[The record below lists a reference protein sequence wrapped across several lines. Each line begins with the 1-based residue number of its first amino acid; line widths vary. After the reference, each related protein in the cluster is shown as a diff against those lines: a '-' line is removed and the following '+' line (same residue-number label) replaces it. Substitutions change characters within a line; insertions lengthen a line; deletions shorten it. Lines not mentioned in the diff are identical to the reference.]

1 MIPKLYASTETAFTS
16 EGLGRLTDATRC
28 EVTEERN
35 GIYELVLE
43 YPVGGPMINKIQV
56 GRYIGATHDDDQDV
70 QPFEI
75 YKVSAP
81 IRGVVTVNAW
91 HISYKLNSVAV
102 LPFTA
107 DSCAN
112 ALAAIGTNSL
122 NTNPFTFWTDK
133 AVAAPF
139 ELTVPKN
146 ARNILGGETGSILDV
161 YGKGEYEFDKYT
173 VKLWTNRGVDN
184 GVEIR
189 YGKNLT
195 ALDYQQNGASVYN
208 AVAPFW
214 TNDST
219 TVYLDHLVVRTG
231 ETAGNAIALDL
242 SGEFDEEPTAA
253 QLEAVA
259 QAYIDAS
266 DNYEIKENIKIDFY
280 PIWEADERYEAEQV
294 RLCDTVTI
302 IFEGYN
308 IRAKAKAIKV
318 VYDTLRDRYKY
329 IELGEPK
336 ATFAQEV
343 TALVSDNI
351 MGSVEGLVK
360 RTAADAIPDASATE
374 RGLVSTGDQTFAGKK
389 TFNHRII
396 ANASS
401 TGDGATGSIVAQGG
415 NPSIV
420 SYNTALNKYIE
431 LVAGSSGNRGLY
443 TGDGWV
449 LYLGGDGKVHFGQPV
464 DATNLPVASATEAG
478 IVSTGTQTFAG
489 EKVFSGDAYFYSNAV
504 VAGNDTAP
512 RLKFRPNSNNS
523 SNDFGWIYLSTPAT
537 NGVYRTDRFYFREY
551 SYNSTTGERLATQEN
566 YRLPAVNANRTE
578 NNTYEILT
586 TKETATAG
594 TITPAS
600 GRTLSSSSYLK
611 KWGGHFVE
619 FYVELTGGAY
629 STNGW
634 NTVATFPTGFR
645 PSAAFDFIGLDNGAS
660 TQSNLGLDCKM
671 TSSGLLQVYKS
682 ASMTPTNNIR
692 IHGTF
697 II

>member
-56 GRYIGATHDDDQDV
+56 GRYIGATHDDDWDV

-133 AVAAPF
+133 AVTAPF

-146 ARNILGGETGSILDV
+146 ARNILGGEAGSILDV

-173 VKLWTNRGVDN
+173 VKLWTNRGADN

-214 TNDST
+214 ANDST

-253 QLEAVA
+253 QLEAAA

-266 DNYEIKENIKIDFY
+266 DNYEIKENIKVDFY

-360 RTAADAIPDASATE
+360 RTAADAIPDASTTE
-374 RGLVSTGDQTFAGKK
+374 RGLVNTGDQTFAGKK
-389 TFNHRII
+389 TFNTSPRI
-396 ANASS
+396 ASGSSDLAWLILLSGGTAGVEYHGYKNNYGGRAYIVETSGKSDGTGS
-401 TGDGATGSIVAQGG
+401 TGCYERYFLPTPDPDRTSSVDYGILTSKEPVTIARGGTGQTGQTAQQSYTPTVKIGTTAQTVSSLSAYYKSWGLMKLIGG
-415 NPSIV
+415 
-420 SYNTALNKYIE
+420 
-431 LVAGSSGNRGLY
+431 R
-443 TGDGWV
+443 
-449 LYLGGDGKVHFGQPV
+449 F
-464 DATNLPVASATEAG
+464 NLTT
-478 IVSTGTQTFAG
+478 TGTGQLII
-489 EKVFSGDAYFYSNAV
+489 S
-504 VAGNDTAP
+504 
-512 RLKFRPNSNNS
+512 L
-523 SNDFGWIYLSTPAT
+523 
-537 NGVYRTDRFYFREY
+537 
-551 SYNSTTGERLATQEN
+551 
-566 YRLPAVNANRTE
+566 
-578 NNTYEILT
+578 
-586 TKETATAG
+586 
-594 TITPAS
+594 
-600 GRTLSSSSYLK
+600 
-611 KWGGHFVE
+611 
-619 FYVELTGGAY
+619 
-629 STNGW
+629 
-634 NTVATFPTGFR
+634 PTGFTV
-645 PSAAFDFIGLDNGAS
+645 PTSAVQPMGILIAPDQKAYHIRVTADGLAAMSNG
-660 TQSNLGLDCKM
+660 G
-671 TSSGLLQVYKS
+671 SSVAWATGYYCFWAVV
-682 ASMTPTNNIR
+682 MGN
-692 IHGTF
+692 
-697 II
+697 

>member
-133 AVAAPF
+133 AVTAPF

-146 ARNILGGETGSILDV
+146 ARNILGGEAGSILDV

-214 TNDST
+214 TNDSS

-266 DNYEIKENIKIDFY
+266 DNYEIKENIKVDFY

-360 RTAADAIPDASATE
+360 RTAADAIPDASTTE
-374 RGLVSTGDQTFAGKK
+374 RGLVNTGAQ
-389 TFNHRII
+389 II
-396 ANASS
+396 
-401 TGDGATGSIVAQGG
+401 
-415 NPSIV
+415 
-420 SYNTALNKYIE
+420 
-431 LVAGSSGNRGLY
+431 
-443 TGDGWV
+443 
-449 LYLGGDGKVHFGQPV
+449 
-464 DATNLPVASATEAG
+464 
-478 IVSTGTQTFAG
+478 AG
-489 EKVFSGDAYFYSNAV
+489 EKIFTSPIKLADGSKTVTLAV
-504 VAGNDTAP
+504 
-512 RLKFRPNSNNS
+512 NNET
-523 SNDFGWIYLSTPAT
+523 ITLTPAT
-537 NGVYRTDRFYFREY
+537 NVSISRIGGVVRNGNVVCGYVRFTTSAEMAIYGYVFTGLPPFAEGQVMPLCANNNRQTT
-551 SYNSTTGERLATQEN
+551 YNLYADASNTGLRATEA
-566 YRLPAVNANRTE
+566 LPAGSYTVSF
-578 NNTYEILT
+578 TYI
-586 TKETATAG
+586 A
-594 TITPAS
+594 
-600 GRTLSSSSYLK
+600 
-611 KWGGHFVE
+611 
-619 FYVELTGGAY
+619 
-629 STNGW
+629 
-634 NTVATFPTGFR
+634 
-645 PSAAFDFIGLDNGAS
+645 
-660 TQSNLGLDCKM
+660 Q
-671 TSSGLLQVYKS
+671 
-682 ASMTPTNNIR
+682 
-692 IHGTF
+692 
-697 II
+697 

>member
-1 MIPKLYASTETAFTS
+1 MIPKLYASTETAFIS

-43 YPVGGPMINKIQV
+43 YPVGGPMINKIHV
-56 GRYIGATHDDDQDV
+56 GCYIGATHDDDQDV

-133 AVAAPF
+133 AVTAPF

-146 ARNILGGETGSILDV
+146 ARNILGGEAGSILDV

-173 VKLWTNRGVDN
+173 VKLWTNRGTDN

-253 QLEAVA
+253 QLEAAA

-266 DNYEIKENIKIDFY
+266 DNYEIKENIKVDFY
-280 PIWEADERYEAEQV
+280 PIWEADERYEFEKV

-401 TGDGATGSIVAQGG
+401 TGDGETGSIVAQGG

-420 SYNTALNKYIE
+420 SYNTALNRYIE
-431 LVAGSSGNRGLY
+431 LIAGSSGNRGLY
-443 TGDGWV
+443 SNDGWV
-449 LYLGGDGKVHFGQPV
+449 LYLGGDGKLHFGKPV
-464 DATNLPVASATEAG
+464 DATNLPVASATAAG
-478 IVSTGTQTFAG
+478 IVSTGGQS
-489 EKVFSGDAYFYSNAV
+489 FSGNKIFENRLIAANSTRYPGINAK
-504 VAGNDTAP
+504 ASNDTDGGYACSIYCDVGSA
-512 RLKFRPNSNNS
+512 NADTHNNNRVAFEVRCAAS
-523 SNDFGWIYLSTPAT
+523 ANGAWSDFYEYYLLPAT
-537 NGVYRTDRFYFREY
+537 TNGRTDNPLYD
-551 SYNSTTGERLATQEN
+551 
-566 YRLPAVNANRTE
+566 
-578 NNTYEILT
+578 ILT
-586 TKETATAG
+586 TKTTNYSWTLNSGVAASFNIPNGSRHLVVVVGSAATRDGLFLLRAASTG
-594 TITPAS
+594 ATSVSDVYKGSALSHTNTTNNFTITAA
-600 GRTLSSSSYLK
+600 
-611 KWGGHFVE
+611 GGVATIMFIT
-619 FYVELTGGAY
+619 LTGDR
-629 STNGW
+629 
-634 NTVATFPTGFR
+634 VAK
-645 PSAAFDFIGLDNGAS
+645 N
-660 TQSNLGLDCKM
+660 
-671 TSSGLLQVYKS
+671 
-682 ASMTPTNNIR
+682 
-692 IHGTF
+692 
-697 II
+697 

>member
-56 GRYIGATHDDDQDV
+56 GCYIGATHDDDQDV

-133 AVAAPF
+133 VVAAPF

-173 VKLWTNRGVDN
+173 VKLWTNRGSDN

-219 TVYLDHLVVRTG
+219 TVYLDHLVIRTG

-253 QLEAVA
+253 QLEAAA

-266 DNYEIKENIKIDFY
+266 DNYEIKENIKVDFY

-360 RTAADAIPDASATE
+360 RTAADAIPDASTTE
-374 RGLVSTGDQTFAGKK
+374 RGLVNTGAQTFGGLK
-389 TFNHRII
+389 TFMERPTMGGSIRYPGII
-396 ANASS
+396 FASVNGS
-401 TGDGATGSIVAQGG
+401 QIGELVGVEYIDTGSATFGQMGNACWSVEVHGNDGSGGISPYRERYLLPFVTVGRTNSANYNILTSKSPVTIAQGG
-415 NPSIV
+415 TGQTGQTAQQ
-420 SYNTALNKYIE
+420 SYTPTVKIGTTAQ
-431 LVAGSSGNRGLY
+431 
-443 TGDGWV
+443 T
-449 LYLGGDGKVHFGQPV
+449 
-464 DATNLPVASATEAG
+464 VASLSAYYKSWGLMKLIGGRFNLTT
-478 IVSTGTQTFAG
+478 TGTGQLII
-489 EKVFSGDAYFYSNAV
+489 S
-504 VAGNDTAP
+504 
-512 RLKFRPNSNNS
+512 L
-523 SNDFGWIYLSTPAT
+523 
-537 NGVYRTDRFYFREY
+537 
-551 SYNSTTGERLATQEN
+551 
-566 YRLPAVNANRTE
+566 
-578 NNTYEILT
+578 
-586 TKETATAG
+586 
-594 TITPAS
+594 
-600 GRTLSSSSYLK
+600 
-611 KWGGHFVE
+611 
-619 FYVELTGGAY
+619 
-629 STNGW
+629 
-634 NTVATFPTGFR
+634 PTGFTV
-645 PSAAFDFIGLDNGAS
+645 P
-660 TQSNLGLDCKM
+660 
-671 TSSGLLQVYKS
+671 TSSVQPMGILIAPDQKVYHIRVAADGLAAMSNGGSNVAWTTGYYCFW
-682 ASMTPTNNIR
+682 AVVMGN
-692 IHGTF
+692 
-697 II
+697 

>member
-1 MIPKLYASTETAFTS
+1 MIPKLYASTETAFIS

-56 GRYIGATHDDDQDV
+56 GCYIGATHDDDQDV

-161 YGKGEYEFDKYT
+161 YGKGEYEFDKYN
-173 VKLWTNRGVDN
+173 VKLWTNRGADN

-253 QLEAVA
+253 QLEAAA

-266 DNYEIKENIKIDFY
+266 DNYEIKENIKVDFY

-374 RGLVSTGDQTFAGKK
+374 RGLVSTDDQEFAGKK
-389 TFNHRII
+389 TFTGIPQITNTT
-396 ANASS
+396 ANGAILRFGFSDIGSGVQSAFIHASWDSAKGARFEFDQYSANSAGTAS
-401 TGDGATGSIVAQGG
+401 TG
-415 NPSIV
+415 
-420 SYNTALNKYIE
+420 
-431 LVAGSSGNRGLY
+431 
-443 TGDGWV
+443 
-449 LYLGGDGKVHFGQPV
+449 
-464 DATNLPVASATEAG
+464 
-478 IVSTGTQTFAG
+478 
-489 EKVFSGDAYFYSNAV
+489 
-504 VAGNDTAP
+504 
-512 RLKFRPNSNNS
+512 
-523 SNDFGWIYLSTPAT
+523 
-537 NGVYRTDRFYFREY
+537 FRERY
-551 SYNSTTGERLATQEN
+551 KLPEPTQGLTSSKV
-566 YRLPAVNANRTE
+566 YD
-578 NNTYEILT
+578 ILT
-586 TKETATAG
+586 TKITPLTF
-594 TITPAS
+594 TPAS
-600 GRTLSSSSYLK
+600 GVTINSNASYQVGNLVVVNVRVTLSATINANSTIISGLPAPITSLSSSSA
-611 KWGGHFVE
+611 V
-619 FYVELTGGAY
+619 
-629 STNGW
+629 
-634 NTVATFPTGFR
+634 VACSSNR
-645 PSAAFDFIGLDNGAS
+645 PSNAFAIVGGGQLVAATANATAQMYVISA
-660 TQSNLGLDCKM
+660 
-671 TSSGLLQVYKS
+671 VYFT
-682 ASMTPTNNIR
+682 A
-692 IHGTF
+692 
-697 II
+697 

>member
-1 MIPKLYASTETAFTS
+1 MIPKLYASTETAFAS

-56 GRYIGATHDDDQDV
+56 GCYIGATHDDDQDV

-107 DSCAN
+107 NSCAN

-133 AVAAPF
+133 PVAAPF
-139 ELTVPKN
+139 ELKVPKN
-146 ARNILGGETGSILDV
+146 ARNILGGEAGSILDV

-173 VKLWTNRGVDN
+173 VKLWTNRGADN

-253 QLEAVA
+253 QLEAAA

-266 DNYEIKENIKIDFY
+266 DNYEIKENIKVDFY
-280 PIWEADERYEAEQV
+280 PIWEADERYEFEKV

-360 RTAADAIPDASATE
+360 RTAADAIPDASTTE
-374 RGLVSTGDQTFAGKK
+374 RGLMSTGDQEFAGQK
-389 TFNHRII
+389 TF
-396 ANASS
+396 
-401 TGDGATGSIVAQGG
+401 
-415 NPSIV
+415 PSPAV
-420 SYNTALNKYIE
+420 KQRT
-431 LVAGSSGNRGLY
+431 
-443 TGDGWV
+443 
-449 LYLGGDGKVHFGQPV
+449 
-464 DATNLPVASATEAG
+464 ASAAAG
-478 IVSTGTQTFAG
+478 IQFKTFDDLVNGLVSMNTYGGGGRYSLYRFIFTEYSLSSATF
-489 EKVFSGDAYFYSNAV
+489 KPLAYREAF
-504 VAGNDTAP
+504 
-512 RLKFRPNSNNS
+512 RLPTPDWNRSNN
-523 SNDFGWIYLSTPAT
+523 
-537 NGVYRTDRFYFREY
+537 
-551 SYNSTTGERLATQEN
+551 
-566 YRLPAVNANRTE
+566 VN
-578 NNTYEILT
+578 YEIWT
-586 TKETATAG
+586 TKAIPEPPTAAG
-594 TITPAS
+594 TY
-600 GRTLSSSSYLK
+600 TLK
-611 KWGGHFVE
+611 
-619 FYVELTGGAY
+619 
-629 STNGW
+629 
-634 NTVATFPTGFR
+634 ATR
-645 PSAAFDFIGLDNGAS
+645 
-660 TQSNLGLDCKM
+660 
-671 TSSGLLQVYKS
+671 TSSGVTYS
-682 ASMTPTNNIR
+682 WV
-692 IHGTF
+692 
-697 II
+697 

>member
-242 SGEFDEEPTAA
+242 SGDFDEEPTAA
-253 QLEAVA
+253 QLEAAA

-266 DNYEIKENIKIDFY
+266 DNYEIKENIKVDFY

-360 RTAADAIPDASATE
+360 RTAADAIPDASTTE
-374 RGLVSTGDQTFAGKK
+374 RGLVNTGAQTFGGLK
-389 TFNHRII
+389 TFMERPTMSGSIRYPGI
-396 ANASS
+396 VYASNNGS
-401 TGDGATGSIVAQGG
+401 QIGELVGLEYIDTGSA
-415 NPSIV
+415 
-420 SYNTALNKYIE
+420 T
-431 LVAGSSGNRGLY
+431 
-443 TGDGWV
+443 
-449 LYLGGDGKVHFGQPV
+449 FGQM
-464 DATNLPVASATEAG
+464 
-478 IVSTGTQTFAG
+478 
-489 EKVFSGDAYFYSNAV
+489 GDACWSV
-504 VAGNDTAP
+504 EVHGNDGNGGISPYRERYLLPFVTVG
-512 RLKFRPNSNNS
+512 RTNS
-523 SNDFGWIYLSTPAT
+523 A
-537 NGVYRTDRFYFREY
+537 
-551 SYNSTTGERLATQEN
+551 N
-566 YRLPAVNANRTE
+566 YK
-578 NNTYEILT
+578 IIT
-586 TKETATAG
+586 TKN
-594 TITPAS
+594 
-600 GRTLSSSSYLK
+600 
-611 KWGGHFVE
+611 
-619 FYVELTGGAY
+619 LTDIPDA
-629 STNGW
+629 NHEE
-634 NTVATFPTGFR
+634 
-645 PSAAFDFIGLDNGAS
+645 I
-660 TQSNLGLDCKM
+660 
-671 TSSGLLQVYKS
+671 
-682 ASMTPTNNIR
+682 
-692 IHGTF
+692 
-697 II
+697 

>member
-1 MIPKLYASTETAFTS
+1 MIPKLYASTEAAFTS

-56 GRYIGATHDDDQDV
+56 GCYIGATHNDDQDV

-146 ARNILGGETGSILDV
+146 ARNILGGEAGSILDV
-161 YGKGEYEFDKYT
+161 YGKGEYEFDKFT
-173 VKLWTNRGVDN
+173 VKLWTNRGADN

-253 QLEAVA
+253 QLEAAA

-266 DNYEIKENIKIDFY
+266 DNYEIKENIKVDFY

-294 RLCDTVTI
+294 RLCDTVTV

-360 RTAADAIPDASATE
+360 RTAADAIPDANATE
-374 RGLVSTGDQTFAGKK
+374 RGLVSTGTQTLAGAKSFLGR
-389 TFNHRII
+389 TVM
-396 ANASS
+396 
-401 TGDGATGSIVAQGG
+401 GGSIRYPGFSFTST
-415 NPSIV
+415 N
-420 SYNTALNKYIE
+420 
-431 LVAGSSGNRGLY
+431 GSSFAQNRVGLEYIDTGNSA
-443 TGDGWV
+443 
-449 LYLGGDGKVHFGQPV
+449 FGTVGSVRWAV
-464 DATNLPVASATEAG
+464 DV
-478 IVSTGTQTFAG
+478 
-489 EKVFSGDAYFYSNAV
+489 Y
-504 VAGNDTAP
+504 GNDG
-512 RLKFRPNSNNS
+512 N
-523 SNDFGWIYLSTPAT
+523 
-537 NGVYRTDRFYFREY
+537 NGVSSKYET
-551 SYNSTTGERLATQEN
+551 
-566 YRLPAVNANRTE
+566 YRLPAVD
-578 NNTYEILT
+578 
-586 TKETATAG
+586 
-594 TITPAS
+594 S
-600 GRTLSSSSYLK
+600 GRTGNATYDILTSKEAVTIAQGGTGQTGQTAQQSYTPTVKIGTTAQTVSSLSAYYKS
-611 KWGGHFVE
+611 WGLMKLIGGRFN
-619 FYVELTGGAY
+619 LTTTGTGQLII
-629 STNGW
+629 SL
-634 NTVATFPTGFR
+634 PTGFTV
-645 PSAAFDFIGLDNGAS
+645 PTSAVQPMGILIAPDQKAYHIRVTANGLAAMSNGG
-660 TQSNLGLDCKM
+660 SNVAWATGLYCFWAVVM
-671 TSSGLLQVYKS
+671 G
-682 ASMTPTNNIR
+682 N
-692 IHGTF
+692 
-697 II
+697 

>member
-16 EGLGRLTDATRC
+16 EGLGRLPDATRC

-43 YPVGGPMINKIQV
+43 YPVGGQMATELQV
-56 GRYIGATHDDDQDV
+56 GRYIGATHDEDDQDI

-81 IRGVVTVNAW
+81 IRGFVTVNAW

-107 DSCAN
+107 NSCAN

-146 ARNILGGETGSILDV
+146 ARNILGGEAGSILDV
-161 YGKGEYEFDKYT
+161 YGKGEYEFDRYN
-173 VKLWTNRGVDN
+173 VKLWTNRGADN

-214 TNDST
+214 TNDSA

-253 QLEAVA
+253 QLEAAA

-266 DNYEIKENIKIDFY
+266 DSYTIKENIKVDFF
-280 PIWEADERYEAEQV
+280 PLWQAGQTTNGERV
-294 RLCDTVTI
+294 KLCDTVTI

-360 RTAADAIPDASATE
+360 RTAADAIPDASTTE

-389 TFNHRII
+389 TFNARII

-401 TGDGATGSIVAQGG
+401 TGDGETGSIVAQGG

-420 SYNTALNKYIE
+420 SYNTALNRYIE
-431 LVAGSSGNRGLY
+431 LIAGSSGNRGLY
-443 TGDGWV
+443 TNDGWV
-449 LYLGGDGKVHFGQPV
+449 LYLGGDGKIHFGKPV

-478 IVSTGTQTFAG
+478 IASTGSQTFAG
-489 EKVFSGDAYFYSNAV
+489 TKRFLERPTMSGSIRYPGIIYASNNGSQIGELVGLEYIDTGSATFGQMGDACWSV
-504 VAGNDTAP
+504 EVHGNDGNGGISP
-512 RLKFRPNSNNS
+512 YRER
-523 SNDFGWIYLSTPAT
+523 YLLPFVTVGRT
-537 NGVYRTDRFYFREY
+537 N
-551 SYNSTTGERLATQEN
+551 
-566 YRLPAVNANRTE
+566 NAN
-578 NNTYEILT
+578 YKILT

-600 GRTLSSSSYLK
+600 GWTLSSYSYLK
-611 KWGGHFVE
+611 KWGEHFVE

-634 NTVATFPTGFR
+634 NTVATFPAGFR
-645 PSAAFDFIGLDNGAS
+645 PSTTFDFIGLDNGAS
-660 TQSNLGLDCKM
+660 TQSNLGLGCKM
-671 TSSGLLQVYKS
+671 TSNGLLRVYKS
-682 ASMTPTNNIR
+682 ATMTPTNNIR

>member
-56 GRYIGATHDDDQDV
+56 GRYIGATHDDDRDV

-253 QLEAVA
+253 QLEAAA

-266 DNYEIKENIKIDFY
+266 DNYEIKENIKVDFY

-360 RTAADAIPDASATE
+360 RTAADAIPDASTTE
-374 RGLVSTGDQTFAGKK
+374 RGLVSIGTQHFGGQKYFDYGNIVLDSVVRSPAVSYRQISFK
-389 TFNHRII
+389 
-396 ANASS
+396 
-401 TGDGATGSIVAQGG
+401 DGNIQSGG
-415 NPSIV
+415 NTV
-420 SYNTALNKYIE
+420 
-431 LVAGSSGNRGLY
+431 
-443 TGDGWV
+443 
-449 LYLGGDGKVHFGQPV
+449 Q
-464 DATNLPVASATEAG
+464 
-478 IVSTGTQTFAG
+478 
-489 EKVFSGDAYFYSNAV
+489 NAV
-504 VAGNDTAP
+504 ILSQTSGVG
-512 RLKFRPNSNNS
+512 RSSNNS
-523 SNDFGWIYLSTPAT
+523 MAFRLKSPTANGTGYTAYYDTFALPIAT
-537 NGVYRTDRFYFREY
+537 VGLTANKT
-551 SYNSTTGERLATQEN
+551 YN
-566 YRLPAVNANRTE
+566 
-578 NNTYEILT
+578 IWT
-586 TKETATAG
+586 TKNIPEPPTTAG
-594 TITPAS
+594 TY
-600 GRTLSSSSYLK
+600 TLK
-611 KWGGHFVE
+611 
-619 FYVELTGGAY
+619 
-629 STNGW
+629 
-634 NTVATFPTGFR
+634 ATR
-645 PSAAFDFIGLDNGAS
+645 
-660 TQSNLGLDCKM
+660 
-671 TSSGLLQVYKS
+671 TSSGVTYS
-682 ASMTPTNNIR
+682 WV
-692 IHGTF
+692 
-697 II
+697 

>member
-1 MIPKLYASTETAFTS
+1 MIPKLYASTEMAFIS

-43 YPVGGPMINKIQV
+43 YPVGGPMINKLQV

-133 AVAAPF
+133 AVTAPF

-173 VKLWTNRGVDN
+173 VKLWTNRGADN

-214 TNDST
+214 ANDST

-253 QLEAVA
+253 QLEAAA

-266 DNYEIKENIKIDFY
+266 DNYEIKENIKVDFY

-294 RLCDTVTI
+294 RLCDTVTV
-302 IFEGYN
+302 IFERYN

-389 TFNHRII
+389 TFNARII

-401 TGDGATGSIVAQGG
+401 TGDGETGSIVAQGG

-420 SYNTALNKYIE
+420 SYNTALNRYIE
-431 LVAGSSGNRGLY
+431 LIAGSSGNRGLY
-443 TGDGWV
+443 TNDGWV
-449 LYLGGDGKVHFGQPV
+449 LYLGGDGKVHFGKPV
-464 DATNLPVASATEAG
+464 DATNLPVASATAAG
-478 IVSTGTQTFAG
+478 IVDTGAQAFAG
-489 EKVFSGDAYFYSNAV
+489 AKSFRNGIY
-504 VAGNDTAP
+504 VATGLYDTNTKA
-512 RLKFRPNSNNS
+512 
-523 SNDFGWIYLSTPAT
+523 
-537 NGVYRTDRFYFREY
+537 NGVSAPIFRFSDAPSENTEYGRIFLAYENNGGRLRFREY
-551 SYNSTTGERLATQEN
+551 SGTSGARTN
-566 YRLPAVNANRTE
+566 YYEQYELPAPNEGRTS
-578 NNTYEILT
+578 NGIFSILT
-586 TKETATAG
+586 TKDTWDLASGVATSFNIPTNSRHIIFVVGSAATRDG
-594 TITPAS
+594 VFLVRASSSGSVSATDVSKGSGVTHAQTTNNFTITVS
-600 GRTLSSSSYLK
+600 GGGATMYVLTIY
-611 KWGGHFVE
+611 GGHI
-619 FYVELTGGAY
+619 TK
-629 STNGW
+629 N
-634 NTVATFPTGFR
+634 
-645 PSAAFDFIGLDNGAS
+645 
-660 TQSNLGLDCKM
+660 
-671 TSSGLLQVYKS
+671 
-682 ASMTPTNNIR
+682 
-692 IHGTF
+692 
-697 II
+697 

>member
-195 ALDYQQNGASVYN
+195 ALDYQQNGTSVYN

-253 QLEAVA
+253 QLEAAA

-266 DNYEIKENIKIDFY
+266 DNYEIKENIKVDFY

-374 RGLVSTGDQTFAGKK
+374 RGLVNTGAQTFGGLK
-389 TFNHRII
+389 TFMERPTMGGSIRYPGII
-396 ANASS
+396 FASVNGS
-401 TGDGATGSIVAQGG
+401 QIGELVGLEYIDTGSAAFGQMGNACWSVEVHGNDGSGGISPYCERYLLPFVTVGRTNSANYNILTSKTPVTIAQGG
-415 NPSIV
+415 TGQTGQTAQQSYTPTVKIGTTTPTV
-420 SYNTALNKYIE
+420 SSLSAYYK
-431 LVAGSSGNRGLY
+431 SWGLMK
-443 TGDGWV
+443 
-449 LYLGGDGKVHFGQPV
+449 LIGGRF
-464 DATNLPVASATEAG
+464 NLTT
-478 IVSTGTQTFAG
+478 TGTGQLII
-489 EKVFSGDAYFYSNAV
+489 S
-504 VAGNDTAP
+504 
-512 RLKFRPNSNNS
+512 L
-523 SNDFGWIYLSTPAT
+523 
-537 NGVYRTDRFYFREY
+537 
-551 SYNSTTGERLATQEN
+551 
-566 YRLPAVNANRTE
+566 
-578 NNTYEILT
+578 
-586 TKETATAG
+586 
-594 TITPAS
+594 
-600 GRTLSSSSYLK
+600 
-611 KWGGHFVE
+611 
-619 FYVELTGGAY
+619 
-629 STNGW
+629 
-634 NTVATFPTGFR
+634 PTGFTV
-645 PSAAFDFIGLDNGAS
+645 PTSAVQPMGILIAPDQKAYHIRVTADGLAAMSNG
-660 TQSNLGLDCKM
+660 G
-671 TSSGLLQVYKS
+671 SSVAWATGYYCFWAVV
-682 ASMTPTNNIR
+682 MGN
-692 IHGTF
+692 
-697 II
+697 

>member
-1 MIPKLYASTETAFTS
+1 MIPKLYASTETAFIS

-43 YPVGGPMINKIQV
+43 YPVGGPMINKLQV

-133 AVAAPF
+133 AVTAPF

-146 ARNILGGETGSILDV
+146 ARNILGGEAGSILDV

-173 VKLWTNRGVDN
+173 VKLWTNRGADN

-253 QLEAVA
+253 QLEAAA

-266 DNYEIKENIKIDFY
+266 DNYEIKENIKVDFY
-280 PIWEADERYEAEQV
+280 PIWEADERYEFEKV

-374 RGLVSTGDQTFAGKK
+374 RGLVNTGAQTFGGLK
-389 TFNHRII
+389 TFMERPTMGGSIRYPGII
-396 ANASS
+396 FASVNGS
-401 TGDGATGSIVAQGG
+401 QIGELVGLEYIDTGSATFGRMGDACWSVEVHGNDGSGGINPYRERYLLPFVTVGRTNSANYNILTSKSPVTIAQGG
-415 NPSIV
+415 TGQTGQTAQQSYTPTVKIGTTAQTV
-420 SYNTALNKYIE
+420 SSLSAYYK
-431 LVAGSSGNRGLY
+431 SWGLMK
-443 TGDGWV
+443 
-449 LYLGGDGKVHFGQPV
+449 LIGGRF
-464 DATNLPVASATEAG
+464 NLTT
-478 IVSTGTQTFAG
+478 TGTGALIISLPAG
-489 EKVFSGDAYFYSNAV
+489 FTVPTSAVQPMGILIAPDQKAYHIRVTADGLSALSNGGSNVAWTTGYYCFWAV
-504 VAGNDTAP
+504 VMGN
-512 RLKFRPNSNNS
+512 
-523 SNDFGWIYLSTPAT
+523 
-537 NGVYRTDRFYFREY
+537 
-551 SYNSTTGERLATQEN
+551 
-566 YRLPAVNANRTE
+566 
-578 NNTYEILT
+578 
-586 TKETATAG
+586 
-594 TITPAS
+594 
-600 GRTLSSSSYLK
+600 
-611 KWGGHFVE
+611 
-619 FYVELTGGAY
+619 
-629 STNGW
+629 
-634 NTVATFPTGFR
+634 
-645 PSAAFDFIGLDNGAS
+645 
-660 TQSNLGLDCKM
+660 
-671 TSSGLLQVYKS
+671 
-682 ASMTPTNNIR
+682 
-692 IHGTF
+692 
-697 II
+697 

>member
-146 ARNILGGETGSILDV
+146 ARNILGGEAGSILDV

-214 TNDST
+214 ANDST

-242 SGEFDEEPTAA
+242 SGEFDAEPTAA
-253 QLEAVA
+253 QLEAAA

-266 DNYEIKENIKIDFY
+266 DNYEIKENIKVDFY
-280 PIWEADERYEAEQV
+280 PIWEADERYESEQV

-360 RTAADAIPDASATE
+360 RTAADAIPDASTTE
-374 RGLVSTGDQTFAGKK
+374 RGLVSTGAQTFAGVKI
-389 TFNHRII
+389 FENGLGIR
-396 ANASS
+396 
-401 TGDGATGSIVAQGG
+401 
-415 NPSIV
+415 
-420 SYNTALNKYIE
+420 
-431 LVAGSSGNRGLY
+431 SSGAYTNIDIFGVGDSTRDMSITGKTDTGYNCLY
-443 TGDGWV
+443 FNE
-449 LYLGGDGKVHFGQPV
+449 YH
-464 DATNLPVASATEAG
+464 
-478 IVSTGTQTFAG
+478 
-489 EKVFSGDAYFYSNAV
+489 
-504 VAGNDTAP
+504 
-512 RLKFRPNSNNS
+512 R
-523 SNDFGWIYLSTPAT
+523 T
-537 NGVYRTDRFYFREY
+537 NGTTQPYVDKFFLPESGTD
-551 SYNSTTGERLATQEN
+551 
-566 YRLPAVNANRTE
+566 NANHAY
-578 NNTYEILT
+578 NILT
-586 TKETATAG
+586 TKTIYTKSDTSSISGVQMRRWGNIVTIFLRGASVNSSGSIGTIPTGYRPSAYLYANCVHTAAGNVVRPAQITIESSGTTQINAYNGSNNYGLATNGYVNG
-594 TITPAS
+594 TIT
-600 GRTLSSSSYLK
+600 
-611 KWGGHFVE
+611 FV
-619 FYVELTGGAY
+619 V
-629 STNGW
+629 N
-634 NTVATFPTGFR
+634 
-645 PSAAFDFIGLDNGAS
+645 
-660 TQSNLGLDCKM
+660 
-671 TSSGLLQVYKS
+671 
-682 ASMTPTNNIR
+682 
-692 IHGTF
+692 
-697 II
+697 

>member
-253 QLEAVA
+253 QLEAAA

-266 DNYEIKENIKIDFY
+266 DNYEIKENIKVDFY
-280 PIWEADERYEAEQV
+280 PIWEADERYESEQV
-294 RLCDTVTI
+294 RLCDTITI

-374 RGLVSTGDQTFAGKK
+374 RGLVSTDDQEFAGTK
-389 TFNHRII
+389 TFPGLII
-396 ANASS
+396 KQRLASAAAGFQFNTFDDLRNGLFTMNTYGGAGRRSLYRFIFTEYSLSS
-401 TGDGATGSIVAQGG
+401 TTYE
-415 NPSIV
+415 P
-420 SYNTALNKYIE
+420 
-431 LVAGSSGNRGLY
+431 
-443 TGDGWV
+443 
-449 LYLGGDGKVHFGQPV
+449 
-464 DATNLPVASATEAG
+464 LP
-478 IVSTGTQTFAG
+478 
-489 EKVFSGDAYFYSNAV
+489 
-504 VAGNDTAP
+504 
-512 RLKFRPNSNNS
+512 
-523 SNDFGWIYLSTPAT
+523 
-537 NGVYRTDRFYFREY
+537 
-551 SYNSTTGERLATQEN
+551 N
-566 YRLPAVNANRTE
+566 YEGFRLPAPDFDRTANA
-578 NNTYEILT
+578 TYDILT

-600 GRTLSSSSYLK
+600 GWTLSSSSYLK

-645 PSAAFDFIGLDNGAS
+645 PSVAFDFIGLDNGAS

-682 ASMTPTNNIR
+682 ATMTPTNNIR

>member
-43 YPVGGPMINKIQV
+43 YPVSGPMINKIHV
-56 GRYIGATHDDDQDV
+56 GGYIGATHDDDQDV

-91 HISYKLNSVAV
+91 HISYKLNNIAV

-112 ALAAIGTNSL
+112 ALTAIGTNSL

-133 AVAAPF
+133 AVTAPF
-139 ELTVPKN
+139 KLTVPKN
-146 ARNILGGETGSILDV
+146 ARNILGGEAGSILDV

-173 VKLWTNRGVDN
+173 VKLWTNRGADN

-214 TNDST
+214 TNDSS

-253 QLEAVA
+253 QLEAAA

-266 DNYEIKENIKIDFY
+266 DNYTIKENIKVDFY
-280 PIWEADERYEAEQV
+280 PIWEADERYGFEQV
-294 RLCDTVTI
+294 RLCDIVTI

-308 IRAKAKAIKV
+308 IRAKAEAIKV

-329 IELGEPK
+329 IELGQPK

-343 TALVSDNI
+343 TAIVS
-351 MGSVEGLVK
+351 EGILAEVPK
-360 RTAADAIPDASATE
+360 ITTRMLSDISFKTTGDIEANSLSAGALTVNGHAMTPIEDLPAASTLASTDVFIKGTGSATQKIAISDAYATASQP
-374 RGLVSTGDQTFAGKK
+374 GLVSTGSQTFAGTKQ
-389 TFNHRII
+389 FN
-396 ANASS
+396 N
-401 TGDGATGSIVAQGG
+401 
-415 NPSIV
+415 
-420 SYNTALNKYIE
+420 
-431 LVAGSSGNRGLY
+431 GLY
-443 TGDGWV
+443 VVTG
-449 LYLGGDGKVHFGQPV
+449 LYCVNTTGNGVSAPICKFSDAPSANEEYGRIFLAYANYGGRF
-464 DATNLPVASATEAG
+464 
-478 IVSTGTQTFAG
+478 
-489 EKVFSGDAYFYSNAV
+489 
-504 VAGNDTAP
+504 
-512 RLKFRPNSNNS
+512 KFR
-523 SNDFGWIYLSTPAT
+523 
-537 NGVYRTDRFYFREY
+537 
-551 SYNSTTGERLATQEN
+551 Q
-566 YRLPAVNANRTE
+566 
-578 NNTYEILT
+578 
-586 TKETATAG
+586 
-594 TITPAS
+594 
-600 GRTLSSSSYLK
+600 
-611 KWGGHFVE
+611 
-619 FYVELTGGAY
+619 
-629 STNGW
+629 
-634 NTVATFPTGFR
+634 
-645 PSAAFDFIGLDNGAS
+645 
-660 TQSNLGLDCKM
+660 
-671 TSSGLLQVYKS
+671 
-682 ASMTPTNNIR
+682 
-692 IHGTF
+692 
-697 II
+697 

>member
-43 YPVGGPMINKIQV
+43 YPVGGSMINKIQV

-133 AVAAPF
+133 AVTAPF

-146 ARNILGGETGSILDV
+146 ARNILGGEAGSILDV
-161 YGKGEYEFDKYT
+161 YGKGEYEFDKYA

-242 SGEFDEEPTAA
+242 SGEFDAEPTAA
-253 QLEAVA
+253 QLEAAA

-266 DNYEIKENIKIDFY
+266 DNYEIKENIKVDFY
-280 PIWEADERYEAEQV
+280 PIWEADERYEFEKV
-294 RLCDTVTI
+294 RLCDTVTV

-360 RTAADAIPDASATE
+360 RTAADAIPDASTTE
-374 RGLVSTGDQTFAGKK
+374 RGLVQFPITL
-389 TFNHRII
+389 
-396 ANASS
+396 
-401 TGDGATGSIVAQGG
+401 AQGG
-415 NPSIV
+415 TGQIETFV
-420 SYNTALNKYIE
+420 SSTIADIIT
-431 LVAGSSGNRGLY
+431 AGSGITISTARFARWGKIAQVSVAFSVGNAISIAANGDCTNFTVGFLTADKHPAVTHYGL
-443 TGDGWV
+443 
-449 LYLGGDGKVHFGQPV
+449 LGY
-464 DATNLPVASATEAG
+464 
-478 IVSTGTQTFAG
+478 
-489 EKVFSGDAYFYSNAV
+489 GDA
-504 VAGNDTAP
+504 
-512 RLKFRPNSNNS
+512 
-523 SNDFGWIYLSTPAT
+523 
-537 NGVYRTDRFYFREY
+537 NGCAI
-551 SYNSTTGERLATQEN
+551 GQ
-566 YRLPAVNANRTE
+566 
-578 NNTYEILT
+578 LT
-586 TKETATAG
+586 TAGAINVREFNATGAARTIAAG
-594 TITPAS
+594 TTIRLTAV
-600 GRTLSSSSYLK
+600 YL
-611 KWGGHFVE
+611 
-619 FYVELTGGAY
+619 LA
-629 STNGW
+629 
-634 NTVATFPTGFR
+634 
-645 PSAAFDFIGLDNGAS
+645 
-660 TQSNLGLDCKM
+660 
-671 TSSGLLQVYKS
+671 
-682 ASMTPTNNIR
+682 
-692 IHGTF
+692 
-697 II
+697 

>member
-1 MIPKLYASTETAFTS
+1 MVPKLYAATETAFTS

-35 GIYELVLE
+35 GMYELVLD
-43 YPVGGPMINKIQV
+43 YPVSGEMLKKIQV
-56 GRYIGATHDDDQDV
+56 GCYIAATHDDDQDI

-133 AVAAPF
+133 VVAAPF

-173 VKLWTNRGVDN
+173 VKLWTNRGADN

-214 TNDST
+214 TNDSA

-253 QLEAVA
+253 QLEAAA

-266 DNYEIKENIKIDFY
+266 ESYTVKENIKIDFV
-280 PIWEADERYEAEQV
+280 PIWQTEDYRNAARTERV
-294 RLCDTVTI
+294 KLCDTVTI

-360 RTAADAIPDASATE
+360 RTAADAIPDASTTE
-374 RGLVSTGDQTFAGKK
+374 RGLMSTGDQEFAGQK
-389 TFNHRII
+389 TFPTPIVKQRTASAAAGVQFNTFDNLRNGLISM
-396 ANASS
+396 NTYGGGGRYSLYRFNFTEYSLSS
-401 TGDGATGSIVAQGG
+401 TTYE
-415 NPSIV
+415 P
-420 SYNTALNKYIE
+420 
-431 LVAGSSGNRGLY
+431 
-443 TGDGWV
+443 
-449 LYLGGDGKVHFGQPV
+449 
-464 DATNLPVASATEAG
+464 LPYREA
-478 IVSTGTQTFAG
+478 F
-489 EKVFSGDAYFYSNAV
+489 
-504 VAGNDTAP
+504 
-512 RLKFRPNSNNS
+512 
-523 SNDFGWIYLSTPAT
+523 
-537 NGVYRTDRFYFREY
+537 
-551 SYNSTTGERLATQEN
+551 
-566 YRLPAVNANRTE
+566 RLPAPDWNRNNNVN
-578 NNTYEILT
+578 YEIWT
-586 TKETATAG
+586 TKD
-594 TITPAS
+594 IPA
-600 GRTLSSSSYLK
+600 
-611 KWGGHFVE
+611 
-619 FYVELTGGAY
+619 
-629 STNGW
+629 
-634 NTVATFPTGFR
+634 P
-645 PSAAFDFIGLDNGAS
+645 PSANGTYTLKA
-660 TQSNLGLDCKM
+660 TR
-671 TSSGLLQVYKS
+671 TSSGVTYS
-682 ASMTPTNNIR
+682 WV
-692 IHGTF
+692 
-697 II
+697 

>member
-1 MIPKLYASTETAFTS
+1 MIPKLYASTETAFIS

-43 YPVGGPMINKIQV
+43 YPVGGPMINKIHV
-56 GRYIGATHDDDQDV
+56 GCYIGATHDDDQDV

-133 AVAAPF
+133 AVTAPF

-146 ARNILGGETGSILDV
+146 ARNILGGEAGSILDV

-173 VKLWTNRGVDN
+173 VKLWTNRGADN

-253 QLEAVA
+253 QLEAAA

-266 DNYEIKENIKIDFY
+266 DNYKIKENIKVDFY
-280 PIWEADERYEAEQV
+280 PIWEADELYEFEKV

-360 RTAADAIPDASATE
+360 RTAADAIPDASTTE
-374 RGLVSTGDQTFAGKK
+374 RGLVNTGAQTFGGLK
-389 TFNHRII
+389 TFMGR
-396 ANASS
+396 ASVQIEPG
-401 TGDGATGSIVAQGG
+401 TDAEAPRWEIKDHNGSVAAD
-415 NPSIV
+415 IRTTV
-420 SYNTALNKYIE
+420 TTYNGNKYPIRW
-431 LVAGSSGNRGLY
+431 LFKN
-443 TGDGWV
+443 
-449 LYLGGDGKVHFGQPV
+449 
-464 DATNLPVASATEAG
+464 
-478 IVSTGTQTFAG
+478 
-489 EKVFSGDAYFYSNAV
+489 FSINTSN
-504 VAGNDTAP
+504 
-512 RLKFRPNSNNS
+512 
-523 SNDFGWIYLSTPAT
+523 
-537 NGVYRTDRFYFREY
+537 
-551 SYNSTTGERLATQEN
+551 GERLPYAEN
-566 YRLPAVNANRTE
+566 YRLPSVDYNRTA
-578 NNTYEILT
+578 NATFQIIT
-586 TKETATAG
+586 TKNFAYIDKTFSSVTIGSSKYALLGDAVTAFGMPSTGKIVSLFVKGWSGGSLPLSLAVESGG
-594 TITPAS
+594 TGVYVMGAAQTISNITV
-600 GRTLSSSSYLK
+600 RL
-611 KWGGHFVE
+611 W
-619 FYVELTGGAY
+619 YVDE
-629 STNGW
+629 
-634 NTVATFPTGFR
+634 
-645 PSAAFDFIGLDNGAS
+645 
-660 TQSNLGLDCKM
+660 
-671 TSSGLLQVYKS
+671 
-682 ASMTPTNNIR
+682 
-692 IHGTF
+692 
-697 II
+697 

>member
-43 YPVGGPMINKIQV
+43 YPVGGPMINKLQV

-102 LPFTA
+102 LPFAA

-146 ARNILGGETGSILDV
+146 ARNILGGEAGSILDV
-161 YGKGEYEFDKYT
+161 YGKGEYEFDRYN
-173 VKLWTNRGVDN
+173 VKLWTNRGADN

-253 QLEAVA
+253 QLEAAA

-266 DNYEIKENIKIDFY
+266 DNYEIKENIKVDFY

-351 MGSVEGLVK
+351 MGNVEGLVK
-360 RTAADAIPDASATE
+360 RTAADAIPDASTTE
-374 RGLVSTGDQTFAGKK
+374 RGLVQFPIT
-389 TFNHRII
+389 I
-396 ANASS
+396 
-401 TGDGATGSIVAQGG
+401 AQGG
-415 NPSIV
+415 TGQTGQTAQQSYTPTVKIGTTTPTV
-420 SYNTALNKYIE
+420 SSLSAYYK
-431 LVAGSSGNRGLY
+431 SWGLMK
-443 TGDGWV
+443 
-449 LYLGGDGKVHFGQPV
+449 LIGGRF
-464 DATNLPVASATEAG
+464 NLTT
-478 IVSTGTQTFAG
+478 TGTGQ
-489 EKVFSGDAYFYSNAV
+489 
-504 VAGNDTAP
+504 
-512 RLKFRPNSNNS
+512 LKIS
-523 SNDFGWIYLSTPAT
+523 L
-537 NGVYRTDRFYFREY
+537 
-551 SYNSTTGERLATQEN
+551 
-566 YRLPAVNANRTE
+566 
-578 NNTYEILT
+578 
-586 TKETATAG
+586 
-594 TITPAS
+594 
-600 GRTLSSSSYLK
+600 
-611 KWGGHFVE
+611 
-619 FYVELTGGAY
+619 
-629 STNGW
+629 
-634 NTVATFPTGFR
+634 PTGFTV
-645 PSAAFDFIGLDNGAS
+645 PTSAVQPMGILIAPDQKAYHIRVTADGLAAMSNGG
-660 TQSNLGLDCKM
+660 SNVAWTTGYYCFWAVVM
-671 TSSGLLQVYKS
+671 G
-682 ASMTPTNNIR
+682 N
-692 IHGTF
+692 
-697 II
+697 